1 MHILAVNWSQIVHS
15 IASIVRQFSASNLSS
30 FFPPQFGSILIF
42 SLEQIDKKLRAHLV
56 MLSLNKKSE
65 KWKRQNSF
73 LKDAISFHVNFL
85 SSPKI
90 SFAICSGCN
99 IYICWKKW
107 SSLTVSLFNAFVKF
121 LCFISADDIRAI
133 WTPVGH
139 VLVKWISRE
148 INIWKSWRERWVS
161 FVNDD
166 FKSRCHKFSK
176 KCL

>member
-42 SLEQIDKKLRAHLV
+42 SLEQIDKRLRAHLV

-85 SSPKI
+85 SSKRHLGVSLCCWKI
-90 SFAICSGCN
+90 PFSICSGGN
-99 IYICWKKW
+99 ISICWKEW
-107 SSLTVSLFNAFVKF
+107 SSPTVSLFNALVKF
-121 LCFISADDIRAI
+121 FCFISADDICAI
-133 WTPVGH
+133 WTPAVGH
-139 VLVKWISRE
+139 VFVKWNSREKLVKG
-148 INIWKSWRERWVS
+148 
-161 FVNDD
+161 
-166 FKSRCHKFSK
+166 
-176 KCL
+176 

>member
-1 MHILAVNWSQIVHS
+1 MHILAVNWSRIVHS

-107 SSLTVSLFNAFVKF
+107 SSLTVSLFSLLYICRRYSCNLDASGSCLGEMNFKENKYQKILKRALGF
-121 LCFISADDIRAI
+121 LCQWWFQ
-133 WTPVGH
+133 
-139 VLVKWISRE
+139 
-148 INIWKSWRERWVS
+148 KSLS
-161 FVNDD
+161 
-166 FKSRCHKFSK
+166 
-176 KCL
+176 